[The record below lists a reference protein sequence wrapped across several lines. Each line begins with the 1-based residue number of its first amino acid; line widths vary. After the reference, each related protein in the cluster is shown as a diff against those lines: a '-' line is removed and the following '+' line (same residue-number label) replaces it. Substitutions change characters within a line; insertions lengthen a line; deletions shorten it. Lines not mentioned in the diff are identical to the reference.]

1 MFKDD
6 DEMDFEDFKRNLSK
20 DPIGE
25 YEQDELLESTRK
37 NFNEKIR
44 NKEVQLIYNESINE
58 KAPKTIFKLITDF
71 KYVFFDDKTDSK
83 ENIML
88 KVVSSNVMNWKDT
101 IFERMVSEQLKST
114 NTINYALIMS
124 LAVAN

>member
-71 KYVFFDDKTDSK
+71 KYVFF
-83 ENIML
+83 
-88 KVVSSNVMNWKDT
+88 
-101 IFERMVSEQLKST
+101 
-114 NTINYALIMS
+114 
-124 LAVAN
+124 